1 VTERI
6 NKTSAIQ
13 EAGKKK
19 ASTPL
24 LKHEKKY
31 RHPDETEE
39 DSIEISDEARERAA
53 GKKQRNILEYI
64 NE

>member
-1 VTERI
+1 MTEPI

-19 ASTPL
+19 ASEPL
-24 LKHEKKY
+24 LRHENKH
-31 RHPDETEE
+31 RHSDEAEE

-53 GKKQRNILEYI
+53 GKKQRDILEYI